1 MSMGSAGEIPL
12 IGDWLKLHFVLNE
25 GMAFG
30 FALGSAYG
38 KLILSLFRLVAII
51 IIGFTFTRLLRN
63 DYSKILFWSI
73 AAILG
78 GAVGNLIDSV
88 FYGVLLENAPYSAF
102 TPWFHGQVIDMIYV
116 DIWEGIIPNQWPIIG
131 GKNMALLPIFNLADA
146 AIIGGMLSLLIFQKR
161 IFRGSSKSG
170 KQSESGGRG
179 WKLEVGSWRSEAR
192 G

>member
-1 MSMGSAGEIPL
+1 MSMGTTGEIPL

-102 TPWFHGQVIDMIYV
+102 TPWFHGQVIDMIYF
-116 DIWEGIIPNQWPIIG
+116 DIWEGVIPNRWPIIG

-161 IFRGSSKSG
+161 IFRGKRG
-170 KQSESGGRG
+170 ESIRN
-179 WKLEVGSWRSEAR
+179 
-192 G
+192 